1 MDFDALTANL
11 APGGLN
17 NRTEIRILLCCLL
30 ADAGQPVPVRPLK
43 EGLHFEG
50 IANYFE
56 VAYAIEDLLKN
67 DSISCVN
74 QEEELYEI
82 TQSGKMVADTLR
94 TDLPITVLQ
103 KSTVLV
109 GKILSRARNEKEHK
123 VEFQTVGNGCMV
135 HCSIMDGEREIM
147 QVGLLV
153 PDRIIG
159 NKIKES
165 FLEDPES
172 LYVDVMEKLTKT
184 RLKSDNQQ

>member
-1 MDFDALTANL
+1 MDFDALTANV

-67 DSISCVN
+67 NNISIVDKPS
-74 QEEELYEI
+74 ELYCI
-82 TQSGKMVADTLR
+82 TDSGKMVADTLR
-94 TDLPITVLQ
+94 NDIPVTVLQ
-103 KSTVLV
+103 KGTALTSR
-109 GKILSRARNEKEHK
+109 ILSRVRNEKENR
-123 VEFQTVGNGCMV
+123 VEFETVGNGCMV
-135 HCSIMDGEREIM
+135 HCSIMEGERAVM
-147 QVGLLV
+147 QLSLLV

-165 FLEDPES
+165 FLDDPGS
-172 LYVDVMEKLTKT
+172 IYIDVMEKLTKT
-184 RLKSDNQQ
+184 KLREQ